1 MYRGF
6 DRQSWIAV
14 DNRQPG
20 NRKLELVLAVLVF
33 ALLFSASVA
42 SVAYNIEAIT
52 AALTLKDATKDRIS
66 WDPFAVLGLFAL
78 FISSFVLYLL
88 VLLLLWYVAKKTAR
102 AVVTRLPVPPS
113 AADR

>member
-14 DNRQPG
+14 DNRRPG

-52 AALTLKDATKDRIS
+52 AALTLTDATKERLS

-78 FISSFVLYLL
+78 FISSCVFYFL
-88 VLLLLWYVAKKTAR
+88 VLLFLWYVAKKTAR
-102 AVVTRLPVPPS
+102 ALTTRLPTQPS
-113 AADR
+113 SADR